1 MSDKDFEKVKEVF
14 LKMGRASLKELKGLF
29 TGNSKIIG
37 YINKKMQEGND
48 VLERG
53 KKELGLF

>member
-1 MSDKDFEKVKEVF
+1 MSDNDFEKVKEVF
-14 LKMGRASLKELKGLF
+14 LKMGKASLKELKGLF

-48 VLERG
+48 VLKRG
-53 KKELGLF
+53 KEALGLF